1 MVKTDLDYA
10 YNVPAEKKCQRK
22 GLSMLLT
29 RRSALV
35 STAAALSVPSYA
47 RAQKPKI
54 KIGVLNDQSGPYRD
68 DGGPTGVVCTKQAL
82 EDFGISGKGWDVEV
96 IAADHQNKPDVGVS
110 IARQWLD
117 RDGVDVIVDVPTSS
131 VGLAVNSVCREKNK
145 VYLNSGTGSSD
156 LTGPQCSPNTVHWTY
171 DTYML
176 GRSTGG
182 ATVAAGGDSWFF
194 ITADYVFGQTLQ
206 RDTSGIITKMGGKI
220 LGSVAYPFPETTD
233 FSTHLLRAQAS
244 GAKVLGL
251 CMAGADTENCIKQ
264 AHEFG
269 LNNSMTIAALL
280 IQVRGVRALGLDVAQ
295 GLRWSESYYW
305 NANDRTRAWNDRVRT
320 KTPNGV
326 WPNMTQ
332 AGDYAATLH
341 YLKAVNDM
349 GVAAAKADG
358 RAVVDR
364 MKAMP
369 TDDDCFGAGMIRAD
383 GRALHPVY
391 LLEAKKPSESTQSW
405 DVGKIINVTPADRA
419 FRPLNEGGCPFIKA

>member
-1 MVKTDLDYA
+1 MRWKAAQTYESAPYSMQDRNA
-10 YNVPAEKKCQRK
+10 M
-22 GLSMLLT
+22 LST
-29 RRSALV
+29 RRTILSA
-35 STAAALSVPSYA
+35 TAAATLLPRIS
-47 RAQKPKI
+47 RAQVPTI
-54 KIGVLNDQSGPYRD
+54 GLGVLNDQSGPYRD
-68 DGGPTGVVCTKQAL
+68 DGGPTGVVCAKQAL
-82 EDFGISGKGWDVEV
+82 LDFGISGKDWNVEV
-96 IAADHQNKPDVGVS
+96 LSADHQNKPDVGVS

-117 RDGVDVIVDVPTSS
+117 RDGVDAIVDVPTSS
-131 VGLAVNSVCREKNK
+131 VGLAVNTICREKNK

-182 ATVAAGGDSWFF
+182 ATVKSGGDSWDF

-206 RDTSGIITKMGGKI
+206 RDTANIVTKLGGKV
-220 LGSVAYPFPETTD
+220 LGSIAYPFPETTD
-233 FSTHLLRAQAS
+233 FSTHLIRAQAS

-269 LNNSMTIAALL
+269 INNSMKIAALL
-280 IQVRGVRALGLDVAQ
+280 IQLRGVRSLGLETAQ

-305 NANDRTRAWNDRVRT
+305 DLNDRTRAWNDRVKT

-332 AGDYAATLH
+332 AGDYAVTLH
-341 YLKAVNDM
+341 YLKAVAEM

-369 TDDDCFGAGMIRAD
+369 TDDDCFGPGKIRIA
-383 GRALHPVY
+383 GRARRPLY
-391 LLEAKKPSESTQSW
+391 LLEAKKPSESKQSW
-405 DVGKIINVTPADRA
+405 DVAKVVTTTPMEEAW
-419 FRPLNEGGCPFIKA
+419 RPLSEGGCPLVKS

>member
-1 MVKTDLDYA
+1 MI
-10 YNVPAEKKCQRK
+10 
-22 GLSMLLT
+22 LT
-29 RRSALV
+29 RRHTLIAATAALV
-35 STAAALSVPSYA
+35 APRYGF
-47 RAQKPKI
+47 AQTPTI
-54 KIGVLNDQSGPYRD
+54 RIGVLNDQSGPYRD
-68 DGGPTGVVCTKQAL
+68 DGGPAGVVCAKQAL
-82 EDFGISGKGWDVEV
+82 EDFGVSGKGWNVEV
-96 IAADHQNKPDVGVS
+96 LSADHQNKPDVGVS

-117 RDGVDVIVDVPTSS
+117 RDGVDAIVDVPTSS
-131 VGLAVNSVCREKNK
+131 VALAVNTVCREKNK
-145 VYLNSGTGSSD
+145 VYLNSGGGTSD

-182 ATVAAGGDSWFF
+182 ATVKAGGDTWFF

-206 RDTSGIITKMGGKI
+206 RDTAAVVTKAGGKV
-220 LGSVAYPFPETTD
+220 LGSVAYPFPDTTD
-233 FSTHLLRAQAS
+233 FSTHLIRAQAS

-269 LNNSMTIAALL
+269 INNSMKIAALL
-280 IQVRGVRALGLDVAQ
+280 IQVRGVRALGLDTAE

-305 NANDRTRAWNDRVRT
+305 DLNDRTRAWNDRVKG
-320 KTPNGV
+320 KTPNGL

-332 AGDYAATLH
+332 AGDYGVTLH
-341 YLKAVNDM
+341 YLKAVADM

-358 RAVVDR
+358 KAVVDR

-369 TDDDCFGAGMIRAD
+369 TDDDCFGPGKIRID

-391 LLEAKKPSESTQSW
+391 LLEAKKASESKGSW
-405 DVGKIINVTPADRA
+405 DIAKVITTTPMDEA
-419 FRPLNEGGCPFIKA
+419 FRPLEEGGCPLVRS